1 MSTRYE
7 KEAYQFLAVYRFLAY
22 ALAVMFTQIGP
33 STLITTV
40 VPALQLY
47 IILAILGIYSVLK
60 VFSPLSWHERSM
72 MTYLILMGDFLLCI
86 VLVIYTNG
94 LNSAF
99 LLYSLAPIM
108 TAALLFEE
116 RVALSLAA
124 MASIALSV
132 THLALSQFAER
143 WIWIMQGHNL
153 TLLIVY
159 TLFSFVAAVVP
170 YRINL
175 NIRRRIEREAIIE
188 ERRRIA
194 REIHDGVAQSLGY
207 LNMKMKLV
215 SDSVSSK
222 NTIQTLTEL
231 NDIRRVVQDT
241 YDDIRESIDQLST
254 EIRTLPIV
262 SALTNYIREFSNNN
276 GIKIQLD
283 YPRPFPQ
290 LSPVAELQLLRI
302 TQEALT
308 NVRRH
313 AQATEVEVKLEN
325 NKEAVEMIVKDN
337 GQGFTLSDLEESP
350 PGYHGLNIIK
360 ERAETLGGHLD
371 ISTAP
376 GEGTALTVSL
386 PLEKVRL

>member
-1 MSTRYE
+1 MLSRYE

-22 ALAVMFTQIGP
+22 ALAVMFTQVGP
-33 STLITTV
+33 SPLIMTTV
-40 VPALQLY
+40 PELEIY
-47 IILAILGIYSVLK
+47 IILGILGIYTVLR
-60 VFSPLSWHERSM
+60 VFSPLSWRERSP
-72 MTYLILMGDFLLCI
+72 MTFLILAGDLLLCM
-86 VLVIYTNG
+86 VLVIYTGG

-116 RVALSLAA
+116 RVSLSLAA
-124 MASIALSV
+124 IASIALSI
-132 THLALSQFAER
+132 THLALSQLTER
-143 WIWIMQGHNL
+143 WAWIMQGHNL
-153 TLLIVY
+153 TLLVVY

-207 LNMKMKLV
+207 LNMKTKLV
-215 SDSVSSK
+215 SDSLSSQK
-222 NTIQTLTEL
+222 TVQAITEL
-231 NDIRRVVQDT
+231 NEIQKVVQDT

-254 EIRTLPIV
+254 EIRNLDIV
-262 SALTNYIREFSNNN
+262 PAIANYIREFGDNN
-276 GIKIQLD
+276 GIKVQFD
-283 YPRPFPQ
+283 YPKPFPN

-313 AQATEVEVKLEN
+313 AQATEVEVRLEN
-325 NKEAVEMIVKDN
+325 SREVVEMIVKDN
-337 GQGFTLSDLEESP
+337 GHGFSLSDLEESP

-360 ERAETLGGHLD
+360 ERAETLGGELN

-376 GEGTALTVSL
+376 GEGTALMVSL